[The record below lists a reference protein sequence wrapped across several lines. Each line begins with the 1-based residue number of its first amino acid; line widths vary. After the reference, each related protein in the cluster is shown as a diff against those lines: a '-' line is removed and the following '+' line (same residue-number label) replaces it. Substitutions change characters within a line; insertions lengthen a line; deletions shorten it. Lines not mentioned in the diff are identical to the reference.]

1 MTGEEHNKY
10 VSWAFL
16 AYGIFQAVMLLFIAA
31 IFLLVFG
38 AAGASDPNFP
48 GLLFGLIAVVAVL
61 INLVFTAPSF
71 IAYYA
76 MKNRKPWARIAAI
89 VAGALAVMS
98 MPFGT
103 AAGVYAFIF
112 FLGEDWKQVYEP
124 QRPPQMLGHDASF
137 GSTYGREDYTTAD
150 RDAQFQYREP
160 PDWR

>member
-48 GLLFGLIAVVAVL
+48 GLFFGLIAAVAILV
-61 INLVFTAPSF
+61 NLVFAAPSF

-89 VAGALAVMS
+89 VAGALAVMNV
-98 MPFGT
+98 PFGT
-103 AAGVYAFIF
+103 LVGVYAFVF

-124 QRPPQMLGHDASF
+124 QRPSHMLGNDAGF
-137 GSTYGREDYTTAD
+137 GSTYGRDDYTTAD

>member
-16 AYGIFQAVMLLFIAA
+16 AYGIFQVLMLLFIAA

-38 AAGASDPNFP
+38 AAGASDRNFP
-48 GLLFGLIAVVAVL
+48 GLLFGVIATVAILVNLIFA
-61 INLVFTAPSF
+61 APSF

-89 VAGALAVMS
+89 VAGAMAAMNV
-98 MPFGT
+98 PFGT
-103 AAGVYAFIF
+103 LAGVYAFVF

-124 QRPPQMLGHDASF
+124 QRPPQFLGDSASF
-137 GSTYGREDYTTAD
+137 GSSYGRGEPSIAD

>member
-16 AYGIFQAVMLLFIAA
+16 GYGIFQAVMLLLVAA
-31 IFLLVFG
+31 VFLIVFG

-48 GLLFGLIAVVAVL
+48 AVLFGVIALVAVL
-61 INLVFTAPSF
+61 INALFVVPSF
-71 IAYYA
+71 VAYYA

-103 AAGVYAFIF
+103 AAGVYAFVF

-124 QRPPQMLGHDASF
+124 QRPPHMLRDDAGF
-137 GSTYGREDYTTAD
+137 GSTYGRDDQTAAD